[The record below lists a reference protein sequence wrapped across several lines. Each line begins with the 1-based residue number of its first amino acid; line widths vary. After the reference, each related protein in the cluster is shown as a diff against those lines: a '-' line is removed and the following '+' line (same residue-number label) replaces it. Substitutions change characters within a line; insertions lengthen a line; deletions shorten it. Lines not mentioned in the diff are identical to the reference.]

1 MSLLELKNYQRQA
14 LQTIEKYLQELKK
27 WREMSLALPE
37 AARSAFDYPREA
49 WRAVSR
55 VEYKPK
61 ETGHGQPLPNFCIKV
76 PTGGGKTFL
85 AVHTID
91 LVQSVYLERQNG
103 LILWIVPTDQIYR
116 QTLSYLRNRTH
127 PYRQFLDVVTGGKVK
142 IVEKFDRFQPQDVQE
157 SLVILLLMLP
167 SANRQNRETLKM
179 FQDTGGFEAFFPP
192 EGRPDE
198 HKALLEK
205 YPNLDYF
212 GSEDDFFGVQ
222 IKTSL
227 GNVLRILSPVII
239 LDEGQKA
246 YSQNAQATIRG
257 FNPCLIVELSA
268 TPPREAN
275 VLVNILGRE
284 LDKEEMIKL
293 DLNITNRVSASW
305 QDILKESVEW
315 RERLEQEAI
324 TYQAE
329 SGRYIRPICLIQV
342 ERTGRDQKD
351 AGYIHADHVVEE
363 LIRTHHIPPDQ
374 IAVKSSERDDIE
386 GIDLLSP
393 DCPIRFIVTK
403 QALQEGWDC
412 SFAYVLTVLTNPT
425 SQTGL
430 TQLVGRILRQP
441 HAKKTGKK
449 LLDESYVFCFQKQAG
464 KLLESIREGLQG
476 EGLGDLVHAVTVS
489 DEGPE
494 AKRTRFIG
502 IRERFKQFE
511 GKVYLP
517 QFIIT
522 EGDRVE
528 QIRYDMDL
536 VSRIQWDEISFH
548 SIETLVLKEK
558 KTADTVSSLGYNE
571 EAELTETYRD
581 EQIVNARLDPLMI
594 TQRLLSIVP
603 NAWIAHEITE
613 KALGILRNRYSED
626 VIAANQAL
634 ITKEL
639 VEMLERE
646 RDRLCRDIFIRLV
659 EEGKLRFMLLE
670 GKGYQVPSHIQ
681 IPTRGVKPLTDDDG
695 KPVQLTL
702 FDDPVPESDFND
714 LEKSI
719 ALCLEKQEKLLWW
732 YRNLVSKDYYSIQ
745 GWHKHKIYA
754 DFVATKKSESDS
766 NDYGVIYVLEAKG
779 NHLDNPDTL
788 YKREV
793 FDLCNKLSW
802 EEFSKEFPD
811 KKVHFQV
818 IFENEWE
825 RVINELFA

>member
-1 MSLLELKNYQRQA
+1 MELKNYQRQA
-14 LQTIEKYLQELKK
+14 LQTIERYLRELKK
-27 WREMSLALPE
+27 WHDMSLALPE
-37 AARSAFDYPREA
+37 EARSAFDYPREA
-49 WRAVSR
+49 WRAVSKT
-55 VEYKPK
+55 EYHPK
-61 ETGHGQPLPNFCIKV
+61 ETGHGLPLPNFCIKV

-85 AVHTID
+85 AVQTID
-91 LVQSVYLERQNG
+91 RVQSIYLERPNG

-116 QTLSYLRNRTH
+116 QTLSYLRNRAH
-127 PYRQFLDVVTGGKVK
+127 PYRQFLDVVTGGRVK
-142 IVEKFDRFQPQDVQE
+142 IVEKFDRFQPKDVQE

-167 SANRQNRETLKM
+167 SANRQNRETLKV
-179 FQDTGGFEAFFPP
+179 FQDSSGFEAFFPP

-212 GSEDDFFGVQ
+212 GSEDDLFGVQ

-239 LDEGQKA
+239 LDEGQRA

-268 TPPREAN
+268 TPPEGAN

-293 DLNITNRVSASW
+293 DLNITNRASAAW

-324 TYQAE
+324 TYQGE

-342 ERTGRDQKD
+342 ERTGKDQKD
-351 AGYIHADHVVEE
+351 AGFIHADHVVEE
-363 LIRTHHIPPDQ
+363 LIRTHHIPSDQ

-441 HAKKTGKK
+441 HAKKTSKT

-464 KLLESIREGLQG
+464 KLLESIRDGLQG

-494 AKRTRFIG
+494 SKRTRYIG
-502 IRERFKQFE
+502 FREKFKHFE

-522 EGDRVE
+522 EGGRVE

-536 VSRIQWDEISFH
+536 VSRIPWEEVSFD

-558 KTADTVSSLGYNE
+558 RAADTMSSLGYNE
-571 EAELTETYRD
+571 DAELTETFRD
-581 EQIVNARLDPLMI
+581 EVAVSARLDPLMI

-603 NAWIAHEITE
+603 NAWIANEITE
-613 KALGILRNRYSED
+613 KALGILRRRYSEE
-626 VIAANQAL
+626 VLAVNQAL

-639 VEMLERE
+639 LEMLEKE
-646 RDRLCRDIFIRLV
+646 RDRLCYDIFIRLV
-659 EEGKLRFMLLE
+659 EEGKLRFMLIE
-670 GKGYQVPSHIQ
+670 GKGYQVPKHIQ
-681 IPTRGVKPLTDDDG
+681 IPTKGVKPLTDDDG
-695 KPVQLTL
+695 KLVQMTL
-702 FDDPVPESDFND
+702 FDDPVPEVDFND

-719 ALCLEKQEKLLWW
+719 ALYLEKQEKLLWW
-732 YRNLVSKDYYSIQ
+732 YRNLVSKEYYAIQ
-745 GWHKHKIYA
+745 GWHKNKIYA
-754 DFVATKKSESDS
+754 DFVATRKSDS
-766 NDYGVIYVLEAKG
+766 DPNDYDTIYVLEAKG
-779 NHLDNPDTL
+779 NHLDNPDTR
-788 YKREV
+788 YKRDV
-793 FDLCNKLSW
+793 FALCNKLSW
-802 EEFSKEFPD
+802 EELGEEFPD

-825 RVINELFA
+825 RALNELFT